1 MASGSGKGRPEGS
14 EEARSDSGRVPELLR
29 RLMGLG
35 LSGFF
40 VTEEAVR
47 RALGDTVPKD
57 WVDFAVDQS
66 ERARREFAERLSEE
80 IARGMH
86 GVDWAD
92 LAERLLAGHDL
103 EIQAKVRFVPRDG
116 GSGGGSPSQKR
127 SGS

>member
-1 MASGSGKGRPEGS
+1 MAGDSGKRRPEAS
-14 EEARSDSGRVPELLR
+14 EEAGSDSGRVPELLR
-29 RLMGLG
+29 RLMGAG

-47 RALGDTVPKD
+47 RALGDTMPKE

-66 ERARREFAERLSEE
+66 ERARREFAERLSGE

-92 LAERLLAGHDL
+92 LAERLLAGHDV
-103 EIQAKVRFVPRDG
+103 EIQAKVRFVPREED
-116 GSGGGSPSQKR
+116 SRSGSPSRKTR
-127 SGS
+127 S